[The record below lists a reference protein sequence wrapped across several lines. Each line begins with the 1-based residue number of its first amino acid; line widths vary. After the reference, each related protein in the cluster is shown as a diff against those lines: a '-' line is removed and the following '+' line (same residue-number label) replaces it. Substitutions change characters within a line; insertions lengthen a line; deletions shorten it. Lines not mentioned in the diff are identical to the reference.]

1 MHSILLRREEDDGE
15 ICDAGSYSVDD
26 HELAEFF
33 LGDFGLID

>member
-1 MHSILLRREEDDGE
+1 MLRREEDGE
-15 ICDAGSYSVDD
+15 ILDADNCSVDD